1 MVHSSRRPGFT
12 LIELLVVIA
21 IIAILIG
28 LLVPAVQKVR
38 EAAAR
43 MQCENNLKQI
53 GLAAHNYESTF
64 KRLPPGYL
72 GPPNPT
78 PDTQPVGGGVQ
89 NVGVMALLLPYIE
102 QGPLWNQMVAA
113 VGASYFSTQT
123 VAGYWSPA
131 VNPSSPLGPMALN
144 HIPVYMCPSDG
155 SSANAPLSFGRIH
168 LYVDAKTKRLTI
180 GGGASAPSDAG
191 LTGSWGYTN
200 YMGVA
205 GYFGTAFAQFRGIFT
220 DRSAVKITT
229 ISDGTSNTL
238 MFGET
243 TCDMNLGLNFSW
255 MGAGVLP
262 TGFGIPTDPTDPN
275 AVHWPQFSSFH
286 TGVVNFCFADGSVRA
301 LRAGLTGG
309 NDFAIYVY
317 ISGYNDGQPTDYSG
331 ISF

>member
-1 MVHSSRRPGFT
+1 
-12 LIELLVVIA
+12 
-21 IIAILIG
+21 
-28 LLVPAVQKVR
+28 
-38 EAAAR
+38 
-43 MQCENNLKQI
+43 
-53 GLAAHNYESTF
+53 
-64 KRLPPGYL
+64 
-72 GPPNPT
+72 
-78 PDTQPVGGGVQ
+78 
-89 NVGVMALLLPYIE
+89 
-102 QGPLWNQMVAA
+102 
-113 VGASYFSTQT
+113 
-123 VAGYWSPA
+123 
-131 VNPSSPLGPMALN
+131 MALN

-155 SSANAPLSFGRIH
+155 SSANASLSFGRIH

-243 TCDMNLGLNFSW
+243 TGDVNLGLNFSW

-275 AVHWPQFSSFH
+275 AVHWPQFSSYH